1 MIPRHVSLL
10 LGLLIT
16 ASLPVL
22 AQDAKPEFSY
32 SGANGP
38 KVWGHLSRA
47 YHECKWGHMQS
58 PIDIW
63 VAAKMAL
70 PPIEFEYKDAPLRII
85 DNGHSIQI
93 NYPSGSWIT
102 VGDKKYELRQLDF
115 HRPGEERVRGKVYD
129 MTLHLV
135 HADSKGRVAVVAVL
149 LRRGSENAAIQKI
162 LDHLPSTKGRER
174 EISDVTFNATTLLP
188 GATGYY
194 TYMGSLTAPP
204 CTEDVTWFVL
214 KTPVEI
220 SAVQVMAFARV
231 YPHNAR
237 PIQPTGLRTVSESE
251 F

>member
-1 MIPRHVSLL
+1 
-10 LGLLIT
+10 
-16 ASLPVL
+16 
-22 AQDAKPEFSY
+22 
-32 SGANGP
+32 
-38 KVWGHLSRA
+38 
-47 YHECKWGHMQS
+47 MQS

-115 HRPGEERVRGKVYD
+115 HRPGEERVRGRVYD

-162 LDHLPSTKGRER
+162 LDHL
-174 EISDVTFNATTLLP
+174 
-188 GATGYY
+188 
-194 TYMGSLTAPP
+194 
-204 CTEDVTWFVL
+204 
-214 KTPVEI
+214 
-220 SAVQVMAFARV
+220 
-231 YPHNAR
+231 
-237 PIQPTGLRTVSESE
+237 
-251 F
+251 